1 MYKQELPLLFPDDE
15 DLSKVSQSF
24 RDPFE
29 FLNMLNEEG
38 LLNKDFKNQLGNV
51 SYQVACHQR
60 VQNFGMLTKKILE
73 LVPGT
78 NVDAIER
85 CSGHDGTY
93 GVKSETHKIAM
104 KIARPI
110 KKPKKQNLI
119 VLLVTVHLLHT
130 I

>member
-1 MYKQELPLLFPDDE
+1 MACNLIRYVAK
-15 DLSKVSQSF
+15 
-24 RDPFE
+24 
-29 FLNMLNEEG
+29 
-38 LLNKDFKNQLGNV
+38 LGNI

-78 NVDAIER
+78 TVNAIER

-93 GVKSETHKIAM
+93 GVKLETHDIAI

-110 KKPKKQNLI
+110 TKSFKDANFDSFTSDCSLAAHHIENSLGNIQE
-119 VLLVTVHLLHT
+119 LLYVP
-130 I
+130 